1 MAVSSNDPDDSPSTV
16 GDRATAGGATVG
28 IVVVSHSRALARA
41 AIALASEMLHG
52 GAIRFGI
59 AAGLDD
65 TTFGTDAVAIKEAIE
80 EVDGPAGVVV
90 LMDLGSAV
98 LSTELALDLLSDSTT
113 RERVLLSPA
122 PIVEGLVVAAVAA
135 AGGADRFEVAAEA
148 RGALLGK
155 AAHLVEPDK
164 NNDVAAPTTA
174 DVTAVFTVTNK
185 HGLHARPAAR
195 LVGEL
200 RGLDATVTLRN
211 ATTGAGPVPG
221 SSLSRVATLAVLCG
235 HDVEVSA
242 SGPQAH
248 DAVEHLVALARRRF
262 DEPDEV
268 TSASAPDASG
278 AANRGPRPASPG
290 IAIGPART
298 FTPPAIPEPVHD
310 DNATQDPDVEWR
322 RVVGAITS
330 VRRDIERLRGLAA
343 RDIGA
348 TDAGIFDAHLMLLG
362 DTSMLADVKAA
373 IVGGATATAAWR
385 STVAAVE
392 TEWAA
397 LPDAY
402 LRARASDVRAI
413 GDDVLRAMTGASR
426 ATITERGILVAADLT
441 PADAAQ
447 LDRDLIIGIVLAH
460 GSPSSHAAIL
470 ARSRGIPAI
479 VGAGADILAVHD
491 GTVLALD
498 GSSGELAI
506 DPDADT
512 LARFQAGVAQH
523 AKARARDLSM
533 ANEPAFTRDGVHVEI
548 AANIGS
554 VADARAA
561 LEGGADAAGLV
572 RTEFLFLGR
581 DHAPSV
587 IEQEAEYLALASA
600 IGGRRITL
608 RTLDVGGDK
617 PLPYVYAPP
626 EDNPFLGRR
635 GIRLALEEHVL
646 LVEQL
651 DAICRTARTTP
662 TSVMFPMVSTVQEL
676 LDAIDVLHDAA
687 GPDGLPHDLR
697 IGMMVEVPAAALKIE
712 TFLSH
717 LDFVSIGTN
726 DLTQYTLAAER
737 GNPSVAALSDA
748 LDPGVLQLIAHTCA
762 AATGRVPVAVCGE
775 AGSDPAAVAIL
786 LGLGVRELSVAPAAV
801 AAIKT
806 LVRSL
811 DLTQCVTLA
820 EKALTLRNADD
831 VRQLVS
837 AELGLKG

>member
-1 MAVSSNDPDDSPSTV
+1 MAVPSNDRDDVPS
-16 GDRATAGGATVG
+16 TVG

-41 AIALASEMLHG
+41 AVALASEMLHG
-52 GAIRFGI
+52 RAVRFGV

-65 TTFGTDAVAIKEAIE
+65 ATFGTDAVAIKEAIE

-98 LSTELALDLLSDSTT
+98 LSTELALDLLSDPAT
-113 RERVLLSPA
+113 RDRVVLSPA

-155 AAHLVEPDK
+155 AAHLVDSDESDS
-164 NNDVAAPTTA
+164 VAGPAIA
-174 DVTAVFTVTNK
+174 DVIAVFTVTNK

-200 RGLDATVTLRN
+200 RGLDATVMLRN

-235 HDVEVSA
+235 HDVEVAA

-262 DEPDEV
+262 DEPDEPN
-268 TSASAPDASG
+268 SAQSPPETAG
-278 AANRGPRPASPG
+278 AGPRPASPG
-290 IAIGPART
+290 IAIGPARMLA
-298 FTPPAIPEPVHD
+298 PPAIPAPAPGD
-310 DNATQDPDVEWR
+310 DADETSRDPDVQWR
-322 RVVGAITS
+322 RVVEAIAS
-330 VRRDIERLRGLAA
+330 VRRDVERLRGLAA
-343 RDIGA
+343 REIGA

-373 IVGGATATAAWR
+373 VTGGATATTAWR
-385 STVAAVE
+385 STIAAVE
-392 TEWAA
+392 AEWAA
-397 LPDAY
+397 LPDPY
-402 LRARASDVRAI
+402 LRARAADVRAI
-413 GDDVLRAMTGASR
+413 GDDVLRAMTGAPR
-426 ATITERGILVAADLT
+426 ATITERGILVAPDLT
-441 PADAAQ
+441 PADAAL
-447 LDRDLIIGIVLAH
+447 LDRDLVIGIVLAH

-479 VGAGADILAVHD
+479 VGAGVDILAVRESI
-491 GTVLALD
+491 VLALD

-506 DPDADT
+506 DPDAGT
-512 LARFQAGVAQH
+512 LQRFRARADEHEQ
-523 AKARARDLSM
+523 ARARDLSM
-533 ANEPAFTRDGVHVEI
+533 ANEPGVTRDGVHVEV

-554 VADARAA
+554 VGDARAA
-561 LEGGADAAGLV
+561 FEGGADAAGLV

-581 DHAPSV
+581 DRAPSV
-587 IEQEAEYLALASA
+587 NEQEAEYVALASA
-600 IGGRRITL
+600 MGGRRITL

-617 PLPYVYAPP
+617 PLPYVVAAP

-635 GIRLALEEHVL
+635 GIRLALEEHEL
-646 LVEQL
+646 LAQQL
-651 DAICRTARTTP
+651 EAICRTARATP

-676 LDAIDVLHDAA
+676 LDATSVLHAAA
-687 GPDGLPHDLR
+687 GPDGLPRDLR
-697 IGMMVEVPAAALKIE
+697 VGMMVEVPAAALKIE
-712 TFLSH
+712 TFLPY

-786 LGLGVRELSVAPAAV
+786 LGLGVRELSVAPVAV
-801 AAIKT
+801 PAIKA

-820 EKALTLRNADD
+820 EKALTLRNAHD
-831 VRQLVS
+831 VRQLVA
-837 AELGLKG
+837 AELGLTG

>member
-1 MAVSSNDPDDSPSTV
+1 MVE
-16 GDRATAGGATVG
+16 GATVG
-28 IVVVSHSRALARA
+28 IVVVSHSRPLAHA
-41 AIALASEMLHG
+41 AVALASEMLHG
-52 GAIRFGI
+52 RAVRFGV
-59 AAGLDD
+59 AAGLDEA
-65 TTFGTDAVAIKEAIE
+65 TFGTDAVAIKEAIE

-98 LSTELALDLLSDSTT
+98 LSTELALDLLSEATT
-113 RERVLLSPA
+113 RDRVLLSPA

-155 AAHLVEPDK
+155 AAHLVDSDESH
-164 NNDVAAPTTA
+164 DVAPQATA
-174 DVTAVFTVTNK
+174 DVAAVFTVTNK

-235 HDVEVSA
+235 HEVEVSA
-242 SGPQAH
+242 RGPQAH

-262 DEPDEV
+262 DEPDES
-268 TSASAPDASG
+268 TSAPAPSASDTAT
-278 AANRGPRPASPG
+278 AGPRPASPG
-290 IAIGPART
+290 IAIGPARMLA
-298 FTPPAIPEPVHD
+298 PPAIPEPAPD
-310 DNATQDPDVEWR
+310 DGASLDPDVQWR
-322 RVVGAITS
+322 LVVEAIAS
-330 VRRDIERLRGLAA
+330 VRRDVERLRGLAA
-343 RDIGA
+343 REIGA
-348 TDAGIFDAHLMLLG
+348 TDAGIFDAHLMLLS
-362 DTSMLADVKAA
+362 DASMLADVKAA
-373 IVGGATATAAWR
+373 IVGGAAATAAWH

-392 TEWAA
+392 GEWAA
-397 LPDAY
+397 LPDPY
-402 LRARASDVRAI
+402 LRARAADVRAI
-413 GDDVLRAMTGASR
+413 GDDVLRAMTGAPR
-426 ATITERGILVAADLT
+426 ATITERGILVASDLT

-447 LDRDLIIGIVLAH
+447 LDRDLVIGIVLAH
-460 GSPSSHAAIL
+460 GSPTSHAAIL

-479 VGAGADILAVHD
+479 VGAGGDILAVRD

-512 LARFQAGVAQH
+512 FARFQARVAQD
-523 AKARARDLSM
+523 AQARARDLSM
-533 ANEPAFTRDGVHVEI
+533 ADQPAVTRDGVHVEV

-554 VADARAA
+554 VGDARAA
-561 LEGGADAAGLV
+561 FESGADAAGLV

-581 DHAPSV
+581 DRAPSV
-587 IEQEAEYLALASA
+587 NEQEAEYLALASA

-617 PLPYVYAPP
+617 PLPYVFAAP

-635 GIRLALEEHVL
+635 GIRLALEEHEL
-646 LVEQL
+646 LAEQL
-651 DAICRTARTTP
+651 EAICRTARTTP

-676 LDAIDVLHDAA
+676 LDATSVLHAAA
-687 GPDGLPHDLR
+687 GPDGLPRDLR
-697 IGMMVEVPAAALKIE
+697 IGIMVEVPAAALKIE
-712 TFLSH
+712 TFLPH

-748 LDPGVLQLIAHTCA
+748 LDPGVLQLIAHTCT

-775 AGSDPAAVAIL
+775 AASDPAAVAIL

-801 AAIKT
+801 PAIKT

-820 EKALTLRNADD
+820 EKALTLRNAHD

-837 AELGLKG
+837 AELGLTG

>member
-1 MAVSSNDPDDSPSTV
+1 MAVLPTDPDDLPSTV
-16 GDRATAGGATVG
+16 EGPATVG

-41 AIALASEMLHG
+41 AVALAAEMLHG
-52 GAIRFGI
+52 RAVRFGV

-98 LSTELALDLLSDSTT
+98 LSTELALDLLSDPTT
-113 RERVLLSPA
+113 RDRVVLSPA
-122 PIVEGLVVAAVAA
+122 PIVEGLVVASVAA

-155 AAHLVEPDK
+155 AAHLVDA
-164 NNDVAAPTTA
+164 DDTSDSQQSAPA
-174 DVTAVFTVTNK
+174 EVTAVFTVTNK

-235 HDVEVSA
+235 HDVEVAA

-248 DAVEHLVALARRRF
+248 DAVEHLIALARRRF
-262 DEPDEV
+262 DEPDEPNAAE
-268 TSASAPDASG
+268 SARATETGSS
-278 AANRGPRPASPG
+278 GPRPASPG
-290 IAIGPART
+290 IAIGPARLLRSPA
-298 FTPPAIPEPVHD
+298 PPEQEEDDAVARDPE
-310 DNATQDPDVEWR
+310 AQWR
-322 RVVGAITS
+322 RVVEAIAS
-330 VRRDIERLRGLAA
+330 VRRDIERLRGFAA
-343 RDIGA
+343 REIGA
-348 TDAGIFDAHLMLLG
+348 ADAGIFDAHLMLLG

-373 IVGGATATAAWR
+373 VTDGATATAAWR
-385 STVAAVE
+385 STIAAVE
-392 TEWAA
+392 AEWAA
-397 LPDAY
+397 LPDPY
-402 LRARASDVRAI
+402 LRARAADVRAI
-413 GDDVLRAMTGASR
+413 RDDVLRAMTGAPR
-426 ATITERGILVAADLT
+426 ATITQRGILVAPDLT
-441 PADAAQ
+441 PAEAAQ

-479 VGAGADILAVHD
+479 VGAGAELLAVRD

-506 DPDADT
+506 EPDAKT
-512 LARFQAGVAQH
+512 LERFGARADEL
-523 AKARARDLSM
+523 ARARTHDLST
-533 ANEPAFTRDGVHVEI
+533 AGEPAVTRDGVHVEI

-554 VADARAA
+554 VGDARTAF
-561 LEGGADAAGLV
+561 ECGADGAGLV

-581 DHAPSV
+581 DRAPSV
-587 IEQEAEYLALASA
+587 NEQEAEYLALASA

-617 PLPYVYAPP
+617 PLPYVVAPP

-635 GIRLALEEHVL
+635 GIRLALEEHDL
-646 LVEQL
+646 LAEQL
-651 DAICRTARTTP
+651 EAICRTARTTP

-676 LDAIDVLHDAA
+676 LDATSVLRSAA
-687 GPDGLPHDLR
+687 GPDGLPQDLR
-697 IGMMVEVPAAALKIE
+697 IGMMVEVPAAALKIA
-712 TFLSH
+712 TFLPH

-737 GNPSVAALSDA
+737 GNPAVAALSDA
-748 LDPGVLQLIAHTCA
+748 LDPGVLQLIAHTCTA
-762 AATGRVPVAVCGE
+762 AAGRVPVAVCGE

-786 LGLGVRELSVAPAAV
+786 LGLGVRELSVAPVAV
-801 AAIKT
+801 PAIKT

-820 EKALTLRNADD
+820 EKALTLRNAHD

-837 AELGLKG
+837 AELGLTG

>member
-1 MAVSSNDPDDSPSTV
+1 MAVSSNGPDVVPS
-16 GDRATAGGATVG
+16 TVG

-41 AIALASEMLHG
+41 AVALASEMLHG
-52 GAIRFGI
+52 RAVRFGV
-59 AAGLDD
+59 AAGLDEA
-65 TTFGTDAVAIKEAIE
+65 TFGTDAVAIKEAIE
-80 EVDGPAGVVV
+80 DVDGPAGVVV

-98 LSTELALDLLSDSTT
+98 LSTELALDLLSDTTT
-113 RERVLLSPA
+113 RDRVLLSPA

-155 AAHLVEPDK
+155 AAHLVESDDS
-164 NNDVAAPTTA
+164 NDVAAPVTA

-248 DAVEHLVALARRRF
+248 DAVDHLVALARRRF
-262 DEPDEV
+262 DEPDERS
-268 TSASAPDASG
+268 SAQVPLEKLG
-278 AANRGPRPASPG
+278 AGPRPASPG
-290 IAIGPART
+290 IAIGPARMLVS
-298 FTPPAIPEPVHD
+298 PAIAEPEHGAVAD
-310 DNATQDPDVEWR
+310 EVRRDPDAEWR
-322 RVVGAITS
+322 RVVEAIAS

-343 RDIGA
+343 REMGA

-373 IVGGATATAAWR
+373 IVGGATATTAWR
-385 STVAAVE
+385 STIAAVE
-392 TEWAA
+392 AEWAA
-397 LPDAY
+397 LPDPY
-402 LRARASDVRAI
+402 LRARAADVRAI
-413 GDDVLRAMTGASR
+413 GDDVLRAMTGAPR
-426 ATITERGILVAADLT
+426 ATITERGILVAPDLT

-447 LDRDLIIGIVLAH
+447 LDRDLVLGIVLAH

-479 VGAGADILAVHD
+479 VGVGGDILAVRD

-512 LARFQAGVAQH
+512 LARFEALVAQH
-523 AKARARDLSM
+523 AQTRARDLSM
-533 ANEPAFTRDGVHVEI
+533 ANKTALTRDGVHVEI

-554 VADARAA
+554 VGDARAA
-561 LEGGADAAGLV
+561 LEGGADSAGLV

-581 DHAPSV
+581 DRAPSV
-587 IEQEAEYLALASA
+587 NEQEAEYLALASA

-617 PLPYVYAPP
+617 PLPYVFAAP

-635 GIRLALEEHVL
+635 GIRLALEEHEL
-646 LVEQL
+646 LAQQL

-676 LDAIDVLHDAA
+676 LDATSVLHAAA
-687 GPDGLPHDLR
+687 GTDGMPRDLR

-712 TFLSH
+712 TFLLH

-737 GNPSVAALSDA
+737 GNPAVAALSDA
-748 LDPGVLQLIAHTCA
+748 LDPGVLQLIARTCA
-762 AATGRVPVAVCGE
+762 AAVGRVPVAVCGE

-801 AAIKT
+801 PAIKT

-820 EKALTLRNADD
+820 EKALTLRNAHD

-837 AELGLKG
+837 AELGLNG

>member
-1 MAVSSNDPDDSPSTV
+1 MV
-16 GDRATAGGATVG
+16 
-28 IVVVSHSRALARA
+28 
-41 AIALASEMLHG
+41 AIARREAKGAGCERLH
-52 GAIRFGI
+52 
-59 AAGLDD
+59 
-65 TTFGTDAVAIKEAIE
+65 V
-80 EVDGPAGVVV
+80 
-90 LMDLGSAV
+90 S
-98 LSTELALDLLSDSTT
+98 
-113 RERVLLSPA
+113 
-122 PIVEGLVVAAVAA
+122 
-135 AGGADRFEVAAEA
+135 
-148 RGALLGK
+148 GK
-155 AAHLVEPDK
+155 AAHLIDTDES
-164 NNDVAAPTTA
+164 NDVAEPTNA
-174 DVTAVFTVTNK
+174 DVSAVFTVTNK

-211 ATTGAGPVPG
+211 VTTGAGPVSG

-235 HDVEVSA
+235 HEVEVSA

-262 DEPDEV
+262 DEPDEA
-268 TSASAPDASG
+268 SAAQVQGAPDA
-278 AANRGPRPASPG
+278 ATAGPRPASPG
-290 IAIGPART
+290 IAIGPARML
-298 FTPPAIPEPVHD
+298 TPPAIPEPAQ
-310 DNATQDPDVEWR
+310 DNDASHDPDVQWR
-322 RVVGAITS
+322 RVVEAVAS
-330 VRRDIERLRGLAA
+330 VRRDVERLRGLAA
-343 RDIGA
+343 REIGA

-362 DTSMLADVKAA
+362 DTSILADVKAA

-392 TEWAA
+392 AEWAA
-397 LPDAY
+397 LPDPY
-402 LRARASDVRAI
+402 LRARAADVRAI
-413 GDDVLRAMTGASR
+413 GDDVLRAMTGSPR
-426 ATITERGILVAADLT
+426 ATITERGILVAPDLT

-447 LDRDLIIGIVLAH
+447 LDRDLIIGIVLAL

-479 VGAGADILAVHD
+479 VGAGAEVLGVRD
-491 GTVLALD
+491 GIVLALD

-512 LARFQAGVAQH
+512 LARFQTRVAAQ
-523 AKARARDLSM
+523 AQARARDLAM
-533 ANEPAFTRDGVHVEI
+533 ANEPAVTRDGVHVEI

-554 VADARAA
+554 VGDARAA

-626 EDNPFLGRR
+626 EANPFLGRR

-651 DAICRTARTTP
+651 DAMCRTARTTP

-687 GPDGLPHDLR
+687 GPDGPPHDLR

-712 TFLSH
+712 TFLPH

-837 AELGLKG
+837 SRTRSQGLNSYCLNARPNRGAARHVS